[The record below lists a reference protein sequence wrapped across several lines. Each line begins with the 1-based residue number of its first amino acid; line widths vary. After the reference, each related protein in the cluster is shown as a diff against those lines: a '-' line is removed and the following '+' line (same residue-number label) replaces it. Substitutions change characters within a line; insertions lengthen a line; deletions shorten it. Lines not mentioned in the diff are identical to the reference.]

1 MTQTV
6 LIYILGALV
15 VILAA
20 WAAFLEWRLKKLF
33 RGKKAGEFEDIL
45 RHIAS
50 ELEELHGARA
60 DIEKYL
66 ETVERRLRQS
76 VQHVGA
82 VRFNPFHE
90 VGGDQSFAL
99 ALLDEKKNG
108 LVISSLYGRDSS
120 RVYAKPLEGGKS
132 KYQLSREETSAIEKA
147 LKNAKHES

>member
-1 MTQTV
+1 MTQEI
-6 LIYILGALV
+6 LIYVLGALI

-20 WAAFLEWRLKKLF
+20 WVALLERRLKKLF

-45 RHIAS
+45 RRIAS
-50 ELEELHGARA
+50 ELEELHAARA

-66 ETVERRLRQS
+66 ETVERRLQKS

-82 VRFNPFHE
+82 VRFNPFQE

-108 LVISSLYGRDSS
+108 LVISSLYGRESS
-120 RVYAKPLEGGKS
+120 RIYAKPLEGGKS
-132 KYQLSREETSAIEKA
+132 KYQLSREEVNAIEEA
-147 LKNAKHES
+147 LKT